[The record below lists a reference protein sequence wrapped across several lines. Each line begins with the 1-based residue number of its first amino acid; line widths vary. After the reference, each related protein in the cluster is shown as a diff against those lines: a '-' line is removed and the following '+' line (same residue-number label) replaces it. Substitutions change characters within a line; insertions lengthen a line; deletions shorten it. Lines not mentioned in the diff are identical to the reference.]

1 MSIFEEKRGK
11 TLPKIIESTNIL
23 PPVHLKVLQEKA
35 FTSNSDITE
44 SNIYNDSQPDRPFA
58 EQMYI
63 IDHDSR
69 LQLSEET
76 YIQMV
81 FGSGIA
87 VKSEKKRLV
96 TKIKDWFDEINF
108 EQKIEDGLPSYLGVG
123 NLLLEVEPKTLSD
136 FVEIPIST
144 IKSIVRNKKGK
155 VSNYIQY
162 VNNMQKELPPDNIK
176 HLKLTNSQREV
187 WGRGLYHA
195 IINKFTDPTT
205 GEVYDA
211 PIFAMKKAEDGI
223 TRIIQNYSSP
233 TQMFYFEDAGENF
246 IEKQADDLRKARPG
260 AKILTDKKFEVE
272 TFEVE
277 GNNKFDGYIEHMQ
290 KNILEP
296 GIQFPLGFFNA
307 AFTARAASETSDS
320 VMIRKVKRIQ
330 RRLAHQL
337 KEQIIL
343 PYLRKT
349 DKSIKESDFDISFE
363 FDEKIDFDINQLVVL
378 FRDNGIRRSELRQN
392 ISKKT
397 NLDINLDDMED
408 ELPITSVTPT
418 DRFGA
423 STSPPENQPVKI
435 PQRDKTRPELKQ
447 NQESKVEEPFGPFKD
462 FDACTSHFTG
472 KGDSIGVA
480 KKKCGAIM
488 KRLEKTVNEFED
500 N

>member
-1 MSIFEEKRGK
+1 MW
-11 TLPKIIESTNIL
+11 
-23 PPVHLKVLQEKA
+23 
-35 FTSNSDITE
+35 
-44 SNIYNDSQPDRPFA
+44 NDAQPDRPFA
-58 EQMYI
+58 EQMDI
-63 IDHDSR
+63 IEHDPR
-69 LQLSEET
+69 LQLSQDT

-87 VKSEKKRLV
+87 VKSDKKRLV
-96 TKIKDWFDEINF
+96 TKLNDWFDEINF
-108 EQKIEDGLPSYLGVG
+108 EEKIEDGLTSYLGTG
-123 NLLLEVEPKTLSD
+123 NLLLEVEPKTKSD
-136 FVEIPIST
+136 FVEIPIDT
-144 IKSIVRNKKGK
+144 IKSIIRNKKGNISK
-155 VSNYIQY
+155 YIQY
-162 VNNMQKELPPDNIK
+162 VNNQNKDLSPDNIQ
-176 HLKLTNSQREV
+176 HLKLTNSRREV
-187 WGRGLYHA
+187 WGRGLYHS
-195 IINKFTDPTT
+195 IINKFTDPQT
-205 GEVYDA
+205 GEIYDA

-260 AKILTDKKFEVE
+260 AKILTDKKFDVT

-290 KNILEP
+290 RNILEP

-307 AFTARAASETSDS
+307 SFTARAASETSDS

-337 KEQIIL
+337 KEKLIL

-363 FDEKIDFDINQLVVL
+363 FDEKIDFDVNQLVVL
-378 FRDNGIRRSELRQN
+378 FRDNGIRRSELRTN
-392 ISKKT
+392 LSKKT

-423 STSPPENQPVKI
+423 ATSGQPKAI
-435 PQRDKTRPELKQ
+435 PQRDPTRPELKQ
-447 NQESKVEEPFGPFKD
+447 NESE
-462 FDACTSHFTG
+462 
-472 KGDSIGVA
+472 
-480 KKKCGAIM
+480 KKK
-488 KRLEKTVNEFED
+488 KNKKEVED
-500 N
+500 GE

>member
-11 TLPKIIESTNIL
+11 TLPKIIESTPNKL
-23 PPVHLKVLQEKA
+23 PVHFKILQERD
-35 FTSNSDITE
+35 FTSISDISE
-44 SNIYNDSQPDRPFA
+44 SGRYYDAQPDRPFS
-58 EQMYI
+58 EQMDI
-63 IDHDSR
+63 IEHDPR
-69 LQLSEET
+69 LQLSIDT

-96 TKIKDWFDEINF
+96 TKINDWFDDINF
-108 EQKIEDGLPSYLGVG
+108 EEKIEDGLTSYLGVG
-123 NLLLEVEPKTLSD
+123 NLLLEVEPKTKSD
-136 FVEIPIST
+136 LVEIPIDT

-155 VSNYIQY
+155 VTKYVQY
-162 VNNMQKELPPDNIK
+162 VNNQNKDLPPDNIV
-176 HLKLTNSQREV
+176 HLKLTNSRREV
-187 WGRGLYHA
+187 WARGLYHS
-195 IINKFTDPTT
+195 IINTFTDPQT

-260 AKILTDKKFEVE
+260 AKILTDKKFEVT

-290 KNILEP
+290 RNILEP

-307 AFTARAASETSDS
+307 SFTARAASETSDS

-330 RRLAHQL
+330 RRLAQQL
-337 KEQIIL
+337 KELLIL

-349 DKSIKESDFDISFE
+349 DKSIKESDFDITFE

-378 FRDNGIRRSELRQN
+378 FRDNGIRRSELRTN
-392 ISKKT
+392 LSKKT

-423 STSPPENQPVKI
+423 ATSKPENQPVPI
-435 PQRDKTRPELKQ
+435 PQRDKTKVDAE
-447 NQESKVEEPFGPFKD
+447 EDFVEEPFGPFKD
-462 FDACTSHFTG
+462 FDACVTHFTG
-472 KGDSIGVA
+472 KGDSKIIA
-480 KKKCGAIM
+480 QKKCGAIM
-488 KRLEKTVNEFED
+488 KKLETSINKRGVKK
-500 N
+500 